1 MNRIEKI
8 RKETLDNI
16 SDRHSDMQKLMNDI
30 TTDIMRDDDR
40 SDIDERLK
48 KTSEILGSLLD

>member
-1 MNRIEKI
+1 MDRIEKI

-16 SDRHSDMQKLMNDI
+16 SNRHADMQKVMNDI
-30 TTDIMRDDDR
+30 TANIMRDDDR

-48 KTSEILGSLLD
+48 KTSEILDSLLD